1 MRRRHKLRAALIVLA
16 GIHGVILLAGFMA
29 PYDFATQFRAHPF
42 APPAQLHFFDRRG
55 VLHLRPF
62 VYAQPGFSYS
72 SSGTGIP
79 IAFIQSIF
87 LFPARPTSF
96 PESSRR
102 SAICSECPNRR
113 RYSCS
118 APMNTAETSFP
129 VFSTAGRFHCFP
141 VCLGASFSVFF
152 GLLIGAIAGFY
163 GGWIDEALMRL
174 AELFL
179 ACPWLYLLFAVRA
192 ALPLHLP
199 EWQVFTLWSCV
210 LGVVGWARPARLI
223 RGVSAER

>member
-1 MRRRHKLRAALIVLA
+1 MRRRHILRAALIVLA

-72 SSGTGIP
+72 SSGTGDSDRIYP
-79 IAFIQSIF
+79 IHFFVSGAPYELSGIFTAERHLFGVSEPAQIF
-87 LFPARPTSF
+87 LLGTDEYGRDQF
-96 PESSRR
+96 SRFLYGGQI
-102 SAICSECPNRR
+102 SLLS
-113 RYSCS
+113 
-118 APMNTAETSFP
+118 
-129 VFSTAGRFHCFP
+129 GL
-141 VCLGASFSVFF
+141 LGASFAVFF

-174 AELFL
+174 RSYS
-179 ACPWLYLLFAVRA
+179 WLVPGSTCSLRCAPRFPYTFRNGRFS
-192 ALPLHLP
+192 HS
-199 EWQVFTLWSCV
+199 WSWSWV
-210 LGVVGWARPARLI
+210 L
-223 RGVSAER
+223 